1 MSYAEGTTVSSEQS
15 RVEIERTLTRYG
27 ATQFMYGWAPEG
39 AVIQFVASERHVR
52 FTLPMPDRNERR
64 FIMHSRGRRTP
75 EAALKAWEQETRRR
89 WRALA
94 LAVKAK
100 LEVVA
105 SGISTFETEFLG
117 NIVLPDGGTVIEWL
131 SPQIEE
137 AYKSGLMPER
147 MQLALPKPGDTVD
160 AA

>member
-1 MSYAEGTTVSSEQS
+1 MT
-15 RVEIERTLTRYG
+15 
-27 ATQFMYGWAPEG
+27 
-39 AVIQFVASERHVR
+39 
-52 FTLPMPDRNERR
+52 
-64 FIMHSRGRRTP
+64 
-75 EAALKAWEQETRRR
+75 
-89 WRALA
+89 
-94 LAVKAK
+94 AK